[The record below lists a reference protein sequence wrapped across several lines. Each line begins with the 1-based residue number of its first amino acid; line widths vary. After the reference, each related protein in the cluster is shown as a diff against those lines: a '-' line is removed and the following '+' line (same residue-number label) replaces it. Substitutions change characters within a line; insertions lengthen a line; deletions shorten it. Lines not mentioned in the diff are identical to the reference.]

1 VEASKE
7 NSYFMNLNIE
17 NFSKMIGEEW
27 DIPTSIFKNYI
38 LANIS
43 IAMIRNPELKR
54 NINKLYLLD
63 KIKYYDAAINSS
75 CINHVIMTQG
85 TLEQE
90 IDGRKA
96 LGILL
101 VAEKDHN
108 LRNNIVTLLR
118 KSYPMV
124 FNAVK
129 KHDKNQLT
137 KRYLQMDK
145 ITRKAES
152 RLDASVYF
160 YFSIYRSEE
169 AVDQGF
175 IISIIEDMNFFEF
188 CDPIT
193 RVITKEVE
201 LHKSELQ
208 KIKSLLK
215 REYGKLNNYTDILN
229 SDFTVIEEFGIILK
243 NIFIINKF
251 DVNYLFHD
259 SNFLNIDEIIL
270 SYIKKNN
277 NNSDIDLKVILQTVI
292 NGIFIKSLLNEYKK
306 SRTLYFQN
314 SQETLFFK
322 INSLEDKLSN
332 IEEEKVDILAKVNTL
347 EQENESFDRTL
358 TRQKNDLN
366 KKHKYEVSALQ
377 SRIIELEDQLSS
389 EKKYRNEL
397 NELREYLFKVTN
409 NYVPSDSNKT
419 LDYYIARKNVIIIG
433 GTKEWRRKF
442 REKYPELRTLNGF
455 NETFD
460 TNILSNYDYVFFY
473 TGFMNHATYYRAI
486 NFIRSHNI
494 KFGYIGKTNMDLV
507 EDELIDELDKY
518 NRD

>member
-1 VEASKE
+1 MELIKDDSL
-7 NSYFMNLNIE
+7 NLNIE
-17 NFSKMIGEEW
+17 SFSKMIGENW
-27 DIPTSIFKNYI
+27 NIPQSVFKNYI

-43 IAMIRNPELKR
+43 IAMIRNTELKK
-54 NINKLYLLD
+54 NIDKLYLLD
-63 KIKYYDAAINSS
+63 KLTYYDAAIHSS

-90 IDGRKA
+90 IEGRKA

-101 VAEKDHN
+101 IAERDHN
-108 LRNNIVTLLR
+108 LRNTIITLLR

-129 KHDKNQLT
+129 KHDKNSLT
-137 KRYLQMDK
+137 KRYIQMDK
-145 ITRKAES
+145 ITRKIEA

-160 YFSIYRSEE
+160 YFSIYRSKE
-169 AVDQGF
+169 AVDQYF

-188 CDPIT
+188 CHPIT
-193 RVITKEVE
+193 RIIDNEVE
-201 LHKSELQ
+201 IHKYELQ
-208 KIKSLLK
+208 NIKSLLR
-215 REYGKLNNYTDILN
+215 REYGKLNSYRDVLD
-229 SDFTVIEEFGIILK
+229 SEFEDIEEFGIILE
-243 NIFIINKF
+243 NMFIINKF
-251 DVNYLFHD
+251 DVNYLFND

-270 SYIKKNN
+270 SYIKSSNKNLD
-277 NNSDIDLKVILQTVI
+277 SKVILQTVI
-292 NGIFIKSLLNEYKK
+292 NGIFIKSLLNEYKR
-306 SRTLYFQN
+306 SRTLYFEN

-332 IEEEKVDILAKVNTL
+332 IEKEKADVLAKANSL
-347 EQENESFDRTL
+347 EQYNESFAQIL
-358 TRQKNDLN
+358 TKQKNDLN
-366 KKHKYEVSALQ
+366 KKHKSEVSTLQ

-397 NELREYLFKVTN
+397 NELREYLFKVN
-409 NYVPSDSNKT
+409 NSYVPSDSKKT
-419 LDYYIARKNVIIIG
+419 LDYYLARNNIIIIG
-433 GTKEWRRKF
+433 GTKDWRRKF
-442 REKYPELRTLNGF
+442 REKYPEFRTLNGF

-494 KFGYIGKTNMDLV
+494 KFGYIGKTNMELV
-507 EDELIDELDKY
+507 EDELVDELQKCEFD
-518 NRD
+518 